1 MQLEFDI
8 QRNLHNFQDLS
19 EPHWHDS
26 FEILICLADGGKF
39 MLNDNFL
46 PLYRGVV
53 LLVEKGSLHRCV
65 VEVSSYERY
74 IIHASYETLWLLS
87 SPQTNLISILEHAG
101 NYTIFDDEQ
110 LEEISLLIEEC
121 LHQSSEIGADFE
133 RNILFMRIILYII
146 QHLNRR
152 QISTAAAPSKE
163 FLKVMPII
171 NYIHDNYDH
180 EISLDAISRDFF
192 ISKYYL
198 CRLFKSTTGFSVGG
212 YITNYRIR
220 QSCALLRKGASVQ
233 EAGELVGFGN
243 NANFIRTFKKIIG
256 STPGKYSRQY
266 QTKETNVDSKQGG

>member
-1 MQLEFDI
+1 
-8 QRNLHNFQDLS
+8 
-19 EPHWHDS
+19 
-26 FEILICLADGGKF
+26 

-74 IIHASYETLWLLS
+74 IIHVSYETLWLLS
-87 SPQTNLISILEHAG
+87 SPQTNLISILEYAG

-110 LEEISLLIEEC
+110 LEEISSLIEEC

-152 QISTAAAPSKE
+152 HLSTAVAPSKE

-198 CRLFKSTTGFSVGG
+198 CRLLNRPPALVWVG
-212 YITNYRIR
+212 ISQIIAFVSLAHCSEKVLLYRR
-220 QSCALLRKGASVQ
+220 Q
-233 EAGELVGFGN
+233 E
-243 NANFIRTFKKIIG
+243 
-256 STPGKYSRQY
+256 
-266 QTKETNVDSKQGG
+266 SKWVLEIMQISSAHLKRS

>member
-74 IIHASYETLWLLS
+74 IIHVSYETLWLLS
-87 SPQTNLISILEHAG
+87 SPQTNLISILEYAG
-101 NYTIFDDEQ
+101 NYAIFDDEQ
-110 LEEISLLIEEC
+110 LEEISSLIEEC

-152 QISTAAAPSKE
+152 HLSTAVAPSKE

-233 EAGELVGFGN
+233 EAGEQVGFGN

-256 STPGKYSRQY
+256 TTPGKYSRQY
-266 QTKETNVDSKQGG
+266 QSNTTQ